1 MQFRWRGWIFT
12 SSRIFKGNYSTDTDA
27 LCISLV
33 IDYMMN
39 QRNHSKFPT
48 IATWQILLTK
58 PKLTENLLN
67 FYLKVPN
74 WEVKCIE
81 NTTRPI
87 LNRSLQ
93 NYLKTYQKTRKTVKV
108 RDHTHKYDLNKET
121 VNFLRKID
129 YATLRDKAFVKIWAN
144 KDIIFLTRD
153 GHVRKYPKSELATEL
168 KKPLKGSYLA
178 VLPPTEQKRMIFHW
192 FHGSGFHQCQ
202 KGSCKK
208 TKAENFPW
216 LVQKFMVIFQKPIGN
231 MLTDG
236 YIFWIIHKKNSIKSH
251 ERDRRSKV
259 RDIATDIYRL
269 E

>member
-1 MQFRWRGWIFT
+1 
-12 SSRIFKGNYSTDTDA
+12 
-27 LCISLV
+27 
-33 IDYMMN
+33 MMN

-108 RDHTHKYDLNKET
+108 RDHAHKYDLNKKT

-129 YATLRDKAFVKIWAN
+129 YARLRGKHLLKYE
-144 KDIIFLTRD
+144 LTRT
-153 GHVRKYPKSELATEL
+153 S
-168 KKPLKGSYLA
+168 
-178 VLPPTEQKRMIFHW
+178 F
-192 FHGSGFHQCQ
+192 F
-202 KGSCKK
+202 
-208 TKAENFPW
+208 
-216 LVQKFMVIFQKPIGN
+216 
-231 MLTDG
+231 
-236 YIFWIIHKKNSIKSH
+236 
-251 ERDRRSKV
+251 
-259 RDIATDIYRL
+259 
-269 E
+269 

>member
-1 MQFRWRGWIFT
+1 MYELCSLDEEDESSLHHEFSKAITVLILMHFVFLLLLIIWWIKET
-12 SSRIFKGNYSTDTDA
+12 
-27 LCISLV
+27 
-33 IDYMMN
+33 
-39 QRNHSKFPT
+39 HSKFPT
-48 IATWQILLTK
+48 IASWQILLTK

-178 VLPPTEQKRMIFHW
+178 ALPPTEQKRMIFIDFMGQDFINVRKVLVKKQKLKT
-192 FHGSGFHQCQ
+192 FHDLFKSLWSFFKNLSATC
-202 KGSCKK
+202 SRMDIFFELYIKK
-208 TKAENFPW
+208 TVSNHTSVTVAVK
-216 LVQKFMVIFQKPIGN
+216 LK
-231 MLTDG
+231 T
-236 YIFWIIHKKNSIKSH
+236 
-251 ERDRRSKV
+251 
-259 RDIATDIYRL
+259 
-269 E
+269 